1 MVISRPSHCVPFC
14 RAVCT
19 VSRWWSQSLWPCPSP
34 PPRRGT
40 ASGCRLKGSFG
51 NIVTRGQGPRMR
63 VGLFPSF
70 SLLVSLRL
78 SDISPRQA
86 VMINS
91 RGEGLGG
98 EVRGR
103 CTAGPRPSVSSGRLC
118 MGVSRVGLSSWSP
131 EAPLLQRASHG

>member
-1 MVISRPSHCVPFC
+1 
-14 RAVCT
+14 
-19 VSRWWSQSLWPCPSP
+19 
-34 PPRRGT
+34 
-40 ASGCRLKGSFG
+40 
-51 NIVTRGQGPRMR
+51 MR

-70 SLLVSLRL
+70 SLLVRLQL

-91 RGEGLGG
+91 RVEGLGG

-131 EAPLLQRASHG
+131 EAPLLQRASHGSAKLLAAGAAGAVCSTSFNTICKGKAG